1 MSNFWHDFF
10 LGWGCMLEMLKRF
23 SAKSQGEGA
32 LWIWAMQLRCLCLP
46 RCQKQQVREMGCAYG
61 IRGIALGPDCLGWPK
76 GSLWWAGGL
85 SFKGCSQS
93 SNREAFCSTKTQS
106 PPRKRQA
113 GPILGLKDKH
123 INLLLT
129 PSWAGLECL
138 PSLSIYEV
146 DKSLEKQDYTHRT
159 LQRQVAVVS
168 CSKTSS
174 ALPARAAGWWEHCGR
189 GSKIHLSPSLSSSCP
204 YPCPQ
209 DSLAKQS
216 LPCTSSPPQA
226 AGDAGQ
232 QLPLPWTLNL
242 LFASAWCFP
251 FIPDGTWLES

>member
-1 MSNFWHDFF
+1 M
-10 LGWGCMLEMLKRF
+10 LGLHARDVEEVFCQIPRR
-23 SAKSQGEGA
+23 
-32 LWIWAMQLRCLCLP
+32 RCFVDL
-46 RCQKQQVREMGCAYG
+46 GCAAEMFASTTVPKATG
-61 IRGIALGPDCLGWPK
+61 KRNGVCLWHLRH
-76 GSLWWAGGL
+76 STWSGL
-85 SFKGCSQS
+85 SGLAQRKPVMSWGSVFQGLQS
-93 SNREAFCSTKTQS
+93 VIELEAFCSTKTQS

-138 PSLSIYEV
+138 PSLSLYEI

-189 GSKIHLSPSLSSSCP
+189 GSRIHLSPSLSPFCP

-209 DSLAKQS
+209 DSLAKQA

-232 QLPLPWTLNL
+232 QLPLPWTWNL